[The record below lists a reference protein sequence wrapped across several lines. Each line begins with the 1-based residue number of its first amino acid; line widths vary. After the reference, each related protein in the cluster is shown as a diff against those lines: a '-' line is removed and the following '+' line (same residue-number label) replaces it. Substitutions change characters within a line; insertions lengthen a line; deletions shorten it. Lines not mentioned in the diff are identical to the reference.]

1 MVRKTVTR
9 EALYE
14 AVQRVI
20 GLSGH
25 ETKTLVSQ
33 VLERLPPR
41 WNAAKP

>member
-20 GLSGH
+20 GLSGDDI
-25 ETKTLVSQ
+25 TSTYSAPQ
-33 VLERLPPR
+33 
-41 WNAAKP
+41 